1 MTFYSK
7 KSSDTS
13 DTSPSPHADLDLHYK
28 HHVAMLTN
36 ATTLSF
42 AKVTCNDAETAA
54 LLVAELERIKVAM
67 KSKTLFPEFFVV
79 IVAAFL
85 DRGFELSPF
94 GVPPT
99 GSMTAHSFL
108 FIRRP
113 KSLGK

>member
-1 MTFYSK
+1 
-7 KSSDTS
+7 
-13 DTSPSPHADLDLHYK
+13 
-28 HHVAMLTN
+28 
-36 ATTLSF
+36 
-42 AKVTCNDAETAA
+42 
-54 LLVAELERIKVAM
+54 M

-99 GSMTAHSFL
+99 GSMTTHSFL
-108 FIRRP
+108 S